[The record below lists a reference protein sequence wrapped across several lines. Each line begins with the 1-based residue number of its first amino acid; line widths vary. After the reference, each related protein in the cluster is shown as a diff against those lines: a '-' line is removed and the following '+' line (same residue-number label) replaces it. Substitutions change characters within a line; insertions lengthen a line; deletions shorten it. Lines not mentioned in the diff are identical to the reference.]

1 MSKSKTQIDLTRI
14 FGEQVKELSADQIN
28 KICEE
33 IETIVEART
42 QGELQI
48 KIEIAEAEAKDKYDS
63 TLQESVSVYE
73 TEKKEMEKALLE
85 RAVAYQNK
93 LVEKMEAFV
102 ESYTKNV
109 EGELETFKESLVDK
123 LDKYLELELT
133 ESIPQQFVESTAK
146 VAIYEP
152 IVEGFMN
159 LVSQHYVKADT
170 ESYGLFKEA
179 HTEIADLRKENSR
192 VNNKL
197 MEINKQLVESV
208 KMKEN
213 YERSNEISKVCEG
226 LTTAQLKRA
235 SRLLEN
241 VDSSKI
247 VSHFEKIKDIVLRE
261 DVSKNDKSVIAESV
275 DTNVTKVV
283 REESKT
289 GEGEDKVE
297 ITESLTPE
305 QSRIQNYAQEFRKYG
320 WDRK

>member
-1 MSKSKTQIDLTRI
+1 
-14 FGEQVKELSADQIN
+14 
-28 KICEE
+28 
-33 IETIVEART
+33 
-42 QGELQI
+42 
-48 KIEIAEAEAKDKYDS
+48 
-63 TLQESVSVYE
+63 
-73 TEKKEMEKALLE
+73 
-85 RAVAYQNK
+85 
-93 LVEKMEAFV
+93 
-102 ESYTKNV
+102 
-109 EGELETFKESLVDK
+109 
-123 LDKYLELELT
+123 
-133 ESIPQQFVESTAK
+133 
-146 VAIYEP
+146 
-152 IVEGFMN
+152 MN

-197 MEINKQLVESV
+197 MEVNKQLVESV

-213 YERSNEISKVCEG
+213 YERSIEISKVCEG

-261 DVSKNDKSVIAESV
+261 DVSKHDKSVIAESV

-283 REESKT
+283 SEESKT
-289 GEGEDKVE
+289 VEGEGKVE

>member
-63 TLQESVSVYE
+63 TLKESVSVYE
-73 TEKKEMEKALLE
+73 SEKKEMEKALLE

-197 MEINKQLVESV
+197 MEVNKQLVESV

-261 DVSKNDKSVIAESV
+261 DVSKHDKSVIAESV

-283 REESKT
+283 SEESKT
-289 GEGEDKVE
+289 VEGEGKVE

>member
-1 MSKSKTQIDLTRI
+1 MRKSKTQIDLTRI

-63 TLQESVSVYE
+63 TLKESVSVYE
-73 TEKKEMEKALLE
+73 TVKKEMEKALLE
-85 RAVAYQNK
+85 RAVVYQNK

-170 ESYGLFKEA
+170 ESCGLFKEA

-197 MEINKQLVESV
+197 MEVNKQLVESV

-241 VDSSKI
+241 VNSSKI
-247 VSHFEKIKDIVLRE
+247 ASHFEKIKDIVLRE
-261 DVSKNDKSVIAESV
+261 DVSKHDKSVIAESV
-275 DTNVTKVV
+275 DKNVTKVV
-283 REESKT
+283 RTNTVEV
-289 GEGEDKVE
+289 EDKVE
-297 ITESLTPE
+297 LTESLTPE

-320 WDRK
+320 RDRK

>member
-63 TLQESVSVYE
+63 TLKESVSVYE
-73 TEKKEMEKALLE
+73 TVKKEMEKALLE
-85 RAVAYQNK
+85 RAVVYQNK

-197 MEINKQLVESV
+197 MEVNKQLVESV

-241 VDSSKI
+241 VNSSKI
-247 VSHFEKIKDIVLRE
+247 ASHFEKIKDIVLRE
-261 DVSKNDKSVIAESV
+261 DVSKHDKSVIAESV
-275 DTNVTKVV
+275 DKNVTKVV
-283 REESKT
+283 RTNTVEV
-289 GEGEDKVE
+289 EDKVE
-297 ITESLTPE
+297 LTESLTPE